1 LSANP
6 EWVSNIHYI
15 LLFDPRSDEYFDP
28 DGCDLKYNESKL
40 LADWLALNKTNT
52 LVMLAGKVTTQPV
65 DDLDHAGIRKK
76 LFPEIRSH
84 ALVNGKSI
92 RTQVVVC
99 NYDSMKHED
108 VWIKLQRQDEPGANY
123 IVDLS
128 GSPGLRSCSKLEPIS
143 RQPLHSLKRTHL
155 ATLAACIVVTRVSQC
170 FNHARSRYIKTTK
183 ASRSIRTRVNPSRRR
198 LGGHL
203 LFSRRPICTL

>member
-1 LSANP
+1 
-6 EWVSNIHYI
+6 

-92 RTQVVVC
+92 RTQ
-99 NYDSMKHED
+99 
-108 VWIKLQRQDEPGANY
+108 
-123 IVDLS
+123 
-128 GSPGLRSCSKLEPIS
+128 

>member
-1 LSANP
+1 
-6 EWVSNIHYI
+6 

-84 ALVNGKSI
+84 ALVKWEKYPYAGCGM
-92 RTQVVVC
+92 Q
-99 NYDSMKHED
+99 
-108 VWIKLQRQDEPGANY
+108 
-123 IVDLS
+123 
-128 GSPGLRSCSKLEPIS
+128 LRLYETRGCLDQTSK
-143 RQPLHSLKRTHL
+143 
-155 ATLAACIVVTRVSQC
+155 TR
-170 FNHARSRYIKTTK
+170 
-183 ASRSIRTRVNPSRRR
+183 
-198 LGGHL
+198 
-203 LFSRRPICTL
+203 